1 MSARISA
8 KTPRGAAN
16 ATARAIRQ
24 LAGGETVTVRP
35 TEYGNGWR
43 VVWEMGPYEWT
54 LAATGGEDIFNQEYY
69 ADGYTGSEPTF
80 LFDKRLV
87 FAEPQNSYS
96 LNFWKA

>member
-24 LAGGETVTVRP
+24 LPGGANVTVRP
-35 TEYGNGWR
+35 TEYGGGWQ
-43 VVWEMGPYEWT
+43 VVWEYGPYEWT

-69 ADGYTGSEPTF
+69 ADGYKGSEPTF